1 MLRDRSRC
9 LVGLPLAEG
18 MRAMA
23 MWATNGKRGLI
34 PGTVGISITVIE
46 YNAGTNSYK
55 TVSSAAYR
63 LDGVPQPA
71 VPDRPARSA
80 PVSPVRP
87 FVLVGLTERKPHRG
101 ARHRSSR
108 SEGDER

>member
-1 MLRDRSRC
+1 
-9 LVGLPLAEG
+9 
-18 MRAMA
+18 MA

-63 LDGVPQPA
+63 LDGVPQLA
-71 VPDRPARSA
+71 VPDRHARLAAMAVVRAPIHRELADLAVPGQHGGVSA
-80 PVSPVRP
+80 ASERCIALVDRHWQRVATPSPFHQP
-87 FVLVGLTERKPHRG
+87 
-101 ARHRSSR
+101 
-108 SEGDER
+108 